1 MRPKVICVILLGVHT
16 MYTFQPGDHLVT
28 NIDPLGLTEHHGLYV
43 GHGHVIHLSKQGII
57 EEIDLQQ
64 FAGGHKIR
72 VKKSSLFPHQAIK
85 LARSQL
91 GHSPYGVATNNCEHF
106 VNECLAGSSTSNQVS
121 NLSHIALQGS
131 ARAGL
136 LGSTASKLA
145 TGTVA
150 NVVLASTAAK
160 MTGEYLGLPDNVN
173 TLLGTPGDLVAKP
186 AECLLKG
193 TSQTLCESYACLR
206 QGEITDAGIK
216 LVTGSVETGLN
227 TVLTTAEVGINGVKA
242 GAELIADAWHWL
254 RS

>member
-1 MRPKVICVILLGVHT
+1 M
-16 MYTFQPGDHLVT
+16 
-28 NIDPLGLTEHHGLYV
+28 
-43 GHGHVIHLSKQGII
+43 
-57 EEIDLQQ
+57 
-64 FAGGHKIR
+64 
-72 VKKSSLFPHQAIK
+72 KKSSLFPHQAIE

-106 VNECLAGSSTSNQVS
+106 INECLEGSSSSNQVS
-121 NLSHIALQGS
+121 NFTHIALQGS

-136 LGSTASKLA
+136 LGRSASKLA

-150 NVVLASTAAK
+150 NVVLASTAIK
-160 MTGEYLGLPDNVN
+160 MTGEYLGLPDNIN

-193 TSQTLCESYACLR
+193 TSQTLGETYTCLR

-216 LVTGSVETGLN
+216 LVTGSIETGLN

-242 GAELIADAWHWL
+242 GAGLIADAWHWL

>member
-1 MRPKVICVILLGVHT
+1 
-16 MYTFQPGDHLVT
+16 MYTFHPGDHLVT

-43 GHGHVIHLSKQGII
+43 GHGNVIHLSKQGII
-57 EEIDLQQ
+57 EEIDLQL
-64 FAGGHKIR
+64 FAGGHSIR
-72 VKKSSLFPHQAIK
+72 VKKSTLFPLQAIE
-85 LARSQL
+85 LARCQL
-91 GHSPYGVATNNCEHF
+91 GRTPYDVATNNCEHF

-121 NLSHIALQGS
+121 NLTHIALQGS

-136 LGSTASKLA
+136 LGRSASKLA

-150 NVVLASTAAK
+150 NVVLASTAIK

-193 TSQTLCESYACLR
+193 TSQTLGESYACLR

-227 TVLTTAEVGINGVKA
+227 TVLTTAEVGINGIKA
-242 GAELIADAWHWL
+242 GAGLIADAWHWL
-254 RS
+254 KS

>member
-1 MRPKVICVILLGVHT
+1 
-16 MYTFQPGDHLVT
+16 MYKFHPGDHLVT
-28 NIDPLGLTEHHGLYV
+28 NIDPLGLIEHHGLYV
-43 GHGHVIHLSKQGII
+43 GHGYVIHLSKLGII

-85 LARSQL
+85 LARNQL
-91 GHSPYGVATNNCEHF
+91 GHSPYDVATNNCEHF

-121 NLSHIALQGS
+121 NLTHVALQGS

-136 LGSTASKLA
+136 LGSTASRLA

-150 NVVLASTAAK
+150 NVVLASTAIK

-193 TSQTLCESYACLR
+193 TTQTLGETYTCLS
-206 QGEITDAGIK
+206 QGEIADAGIK
-216 LVTGSVETGLN
+216 LVTGSIETGLN

-242 GAELIADAWHWL
+242 GTELIANAWHWL